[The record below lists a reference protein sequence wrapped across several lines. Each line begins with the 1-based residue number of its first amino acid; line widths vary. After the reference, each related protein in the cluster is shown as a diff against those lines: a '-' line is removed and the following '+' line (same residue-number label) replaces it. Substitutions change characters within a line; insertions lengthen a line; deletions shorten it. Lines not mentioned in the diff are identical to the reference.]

1 MQNSSYLIIGASS
14 GIGNA
19 LATQLISQNHQVIT
33 ASRTP
38 PQNLGNTPFISWDVK
53 AGDLPIDSLPEKL
66 DGLVY
71 APGTIN
77 LKPIRGLKEADFQH
91 DFEVNVLGAVKA
103 IKGTFSRLKKAEN
116 PSIVLFSTVAVQQG
130 MPYHASVAASKGAI
144 EGLTR
149 TLAAEFSPTIRVNC
163 IAPSLTDTPLAE
175 KLLATPERREKSDAR
190 HPLKRVGTA
199 EEIAQLAAFLLSPNS
214 SWITGQVIGID
225 GGMGALKV

>member
-1 MQNSSYLIIGASS
+1 MQNLTYLIVGASS

-19 LATQLISQNHQVIT
+19 LATQLIQHGHQVIST
-33 ASRTP
+33 SRTQ
-38 PQNLGNTPFISWDVK
+38 PQNLGNTPFIPWDVK
-53 AGDLPIDSLPEKL
+53 GGELPSDSLPERL
-66 DGLVY
+66 DGLIY

-77 LKPIRGLKEADFQH
+77 LKPVRSLKESDFQH

-103 IKGTFSRLKKAEN
+103 IKTCFSRLKKAEN

-130 MPYHASVAASKGAI
+130 MPYHASIAASKGAV

-175 KLLATPERREKSDAR
+175 KLLATPERREASDKR

-199 EEIAQLAAFLLSPNS
+199 EEIAQLAAFLLSPNAT
-214 SWITGQVIGID
+214 WITGQVIGVD